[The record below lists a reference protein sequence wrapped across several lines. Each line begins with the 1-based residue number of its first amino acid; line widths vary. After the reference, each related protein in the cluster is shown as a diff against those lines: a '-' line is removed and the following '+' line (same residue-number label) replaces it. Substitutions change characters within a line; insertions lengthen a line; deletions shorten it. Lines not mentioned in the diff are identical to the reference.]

1 MERSATIPWRKTLQ
15 MLSSCQGTSGCYKTS
30 QSSRCLTASEAW
42 RPPLCSRSVSDLEI
56 SGNLLGRLL
65 SWSLKGVSCLCAPSK
80 AIHMETDPQTIS
92 AYLIY
97 LSQHAPVEEQASH
110 NDLALVINASCF
122 NYISNT
128 CFFFSSQFC
137 SHATVLTWILPAI
150 GCCPANRGA
159 LHHHEQPVLQT
170 LLQARVWRCAQCFP
184 HHLLGIHQENE
195 EDQRGRGSLQLGE
208 GLE

>member
-1 MERSATIPWRKTLQ
+1 MCRVCHWCSAKEAWKMERSATIPWRKTLQ

-65 SWSLKGVSCLCAPSK
+65 SWSLKGVSCICAPSK

-128 CFFFSSQFC
+128 CFFFFQS
-137 SHATVLTWILPAI
+137 VLFSCNSADLNLARYRMLP
-150 GCCPANRGA
+150 G
-159 LHHHEQPVLQT
+159 
-170 LLQARVWRCAQCFP
+170 
-184 HHLLGIHQENE
+184 
-195 EDQRGRGSLQLGE
+195 
-208 GLE
+208 